1 MVLPMT
7 TSDNERIKIL
17 SAENAITAM
26 VDKPMT
32 EIPAASPSRPSIK
45 LMAFVIPTIHNT
57 VRDMPSSL
65 TQFDLLRKEQ
75 RKSPFLSL
83 CLQSDK
89 QQELVREI

>member
-75 RKSPFLSL
+75 RKSPF
-83 CLQSDK
+83 
-89 QQELVREI
+89 